1 MLSQHN
7 INRIVAITA
16 YPNRPQR
23 PPRLRINNINNLAPG
38 AENQPTG
45 TRPDTIVKVLQR
57 TTDQTAVG
65 ENRQFLPSGGES
77 EIPSP
82 QIARS
87 AEVPARGFDGAVRG
101 ACIGK
106 IDGFP
111 IGTEG
116 YAVGVPFERYKFFGA
131 ESRAVYDVEGG
142 LRRGAVG
149 VEVAALYY

>member
-116 YAVGVPFERYKFFGA
+116 YSIGVTLEAYKFFGA
-131 ESRAVYDVEGG
+131 ESRAVY
-142 LRRGAVG
+142 
-149 VEVAALYY
+149 EV